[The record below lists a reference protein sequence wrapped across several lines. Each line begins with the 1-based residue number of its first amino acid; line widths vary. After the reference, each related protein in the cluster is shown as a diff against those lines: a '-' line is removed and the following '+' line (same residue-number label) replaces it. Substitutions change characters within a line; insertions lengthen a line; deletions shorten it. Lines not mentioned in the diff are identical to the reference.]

1 MRYLILSLSFISI
14 ISFADDH
21 AKETN
26 FPGLVSTETF
36 NLGNGMEMHVER
48 RNSCNQDGTPK
59 HFHPAAGTL
68 VYVLD
73 GTSQSGFVCSYANIE
88 KYTEI
93 QKQWKKEKSAIIT
106 NPKAYSALY
115 VINSRSLNK
124 DVEFNVESGAQKG
137 EISKAFKRMLG
148 NKSTNKKLLSSFIGY
163 VS

>member
-26 FPGLVSTETF
+26 FPGLVSTESF

-59 HFHPAAGTL
+59 HFQPAAGTL

-73 GTSQSGFVCSYANIE
+73 GTSQSKSSGV
-88 KYTEI
+88 
-93 QKQWKKEKSAIIT
+93 WKEYNKNEYWFERSDWVHGGEADTPSLPEGTCQQLLVIRVAEEGKEHTI
-106 NPKAYSALY
+106 
-115 VINSRSLNK
+115 
-124 DVEFNVESGAQKG
+124 
-137 EISKAFKRMLG
+137 
-148 NKSTNKKLLSSFIGY
+148 FID
-163 VS
+163 

>member
-26 FPGLVSTETF
+26 FPGLVSTESF

-73 GTSQSGFVCSYANIE
+73 GTSQSKSSGV
-88 KYTEI
+88 
-93 QKQWKKEKSAIIT
+93 WKEYNKNEYWFERSDWVHGGEADTPSLPEGPCQQLLVIRVAEAGKEHTI
-106 NPKAYSALY
+106 
-115 VINSRSLNK
+115 
-124 DVEFNVESGAQKG
+124 
-137 EISKAFKRMLG
+137 
-148 NKSTNKKLLSSFIGY
+148 FID
-163 VS
+163 